1 MLKDGPADDF
11 VLGGEKPLTY
21 TQVRRMCEQIQRD
34 TEFTERITPIRF
46 RATVLTDIYDQ
57 TKDIKQAQR
66 TAGHTTV
73 AMTLK
78 YYVKGRG
85 DEQEAVG
92 AVERTYRG
100 A

>member
-1 MLKDGPADDF
+1 MLKDGSADDF

-21 TQVRRMCEQIQRD
+21 TQIRRMCERIRRD

-46 RATVLTDIYDQ
+46 WTTALPDIYDQ
-57 TKDIKQAQR
+57 TKDIKQAQHA
-66 TAGHTTV
+66 AGHTTAAV
-73 AMTLK
+73 TLK
-78 YYVKGRG
+78 YYVKGCG

-100 A
+100 V